1 MSRVYKY
8 NPDDYRDMLG
18 LADDLTEFY
27 RLYEIYRTNQTEHNL
42 LMLKIHW
49 QNLFFTIKHRE
60 FEGFLTSTAASDIRQ
75 YLEDLVNDDL

>member
-1 MSRVYKY
+1 MNRAYKY

-18 LADDLTEFY
+18 LTDDLTEFY
-27 RLYEIYRTNQTEHNL
+27 RLYEIYRADQTEINL
-42 LMLKIHW
+42 WMLKIHW

-60 FEGFLTSTAASDIRQ
+60 LEGFLTSTVASEIRM